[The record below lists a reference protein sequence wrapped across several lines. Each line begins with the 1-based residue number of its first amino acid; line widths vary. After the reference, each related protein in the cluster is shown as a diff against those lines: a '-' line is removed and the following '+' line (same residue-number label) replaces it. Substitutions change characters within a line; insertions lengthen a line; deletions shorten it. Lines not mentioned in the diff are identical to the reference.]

1 MKKPLT
7 IVLAILTLTFLISCG
22 KHTENKHEHS
32 STEKTVEHKEI
43 SESLVSL
50 DNGKLWSANTETT
63 QGINNM
69 KNLMKEFSDKES
81 VSKYTSLKNNLEKEF
96 STILT
101 ECTMKGESHNQLHN
115 YLVPM
120 KEMFEGL
127 TSSDLGTC
135 KENYNTLNDH
145 LKEYPKYFN

>member
-1 MKKPLT
+1 M
-7 IVLAILTLTFLISCG
+7 
-22 KHTENKHEHS
+22 
-32 STEKTVEHKEI
+32 
-43 SESLVSL
+43 ESLVSL
-50 DNGKLWSANTETT
+50 DNGKLWSANTQTT

-81 VSKYTSLKNNLEKEF
+81 VSEYATLKNNLEKEF

-135 KENYNTLNDH
+135 KENYNILNDH
-145 LKEYPKYFN
+145 LKEYSKYFK

>member
-1 MKKPLT
+1 MKKPFK
-7 IVLAILTLTFLISCG
+7 IVLTFLTLTFFISCG
-22 KHTENKHEHS
+22 KHTEKKHEHS

-81 VSKYTSLKNNLEKEF
+81 VSEYTSLKNNLEKEF

-120 KEMFEGL
+120 KEMFEGY
-127 TSSDLGTC
+127 TSSDLRTC

-145 LKEYPKYFN
+145 LKEYSKYFK